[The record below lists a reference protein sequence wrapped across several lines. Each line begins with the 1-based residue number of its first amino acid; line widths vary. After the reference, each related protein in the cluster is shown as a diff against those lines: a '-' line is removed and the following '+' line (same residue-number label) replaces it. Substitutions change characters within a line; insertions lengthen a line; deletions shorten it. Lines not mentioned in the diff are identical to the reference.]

1 MLTTIVDY
9 GSGNLHSAAKAFERM
24 AGPSD
29 RICVTDDV
37 SVIATADRIVLPGV
51 GAFGDCRAGL
61 MKVEGLYETL
71 QKTVIDQ
78 ARPFMGI
85 CVGMQLMATVG
96 EEHGTHDGFGWIS
109 GTVTPIRPDDPAL
122 KVPHMGWNN
131 LVNCAPHP
139 VLDGISA
146 SAYCYFV
153 HSFHLKTDKATD
165 CLAQVDY
172 GERLT
177 AMVGRDNMVGV
188 QFHPEKSQAPGL
200 RLISNFLT
208 WTP

>member
-1 MLTTIVDY
+1 
-9 GSGNLHSAAKAFERM
+9 
-24 AGPSD
+24 
-29 RICVTDDV
+29 
-37 SVIATADRIVLPGV
+37 
-51 GAFGDCRAGL
+51 

-78 ARPFMGI
+78 ARAFMGI